1 MEHLETVVRA
11 RALAPSPCA
20 TDNSIVTAGVK
31 RARFGPRRLQFMSS
45 GVLRSPPSRTGP
57 RSRGAQGS
65 GGRVAITLSPPRSG
79 SGKLVSPP
87 RPLPAKPVAPI
98 PSQEGGDGG
107 DGGDGGSVVA
117 AAAHNVDDYLSAEV
131 LSVSIQGREKHAENG
146 AERPCD
152 MGGDSGAD
160 ADAAGADGDCDGA
173 HDGNGDG
180 DGPSNSGGLLV
191 AHSGE
196 PAAATAAT
204 GTADTPVLGMAA
216 DGTPQAASGP
226 EQHAS
231 RGTAAVF
238 YGTTPVAAPRL
249 PRHPPLMA
257 SDMFTAHD
265 DEEEDD
271 DDDDGDD
278 SQCDADTAPAS
289 DSAEQERMQL
299 SPRSPLDTAGD
310 DGNDGDDDGGHSDAD
325 AAPTSDI
332 GEQEGTQPSPQSPP
346 DTPGDENDVASPD
359 GVEQTGL
366 SPEVCRQQRHAPL
379 SASGDRTSAADAP
392 LSASPPSPE
401 YPSVAGLPA
410 SRDAPTAG
418 ADDCGAACA
427 GLGSADSDGTD
438 LAGVAV
444 RLAAA
449 AVAKAALATPVA
461 PDPLGASQSIVRS
474 VTDVGIGRGPQD
486 MGMELDMSRALGKPQ
501 HGKAGK
507 AACRAA
513 TATPN
518 SDFEAADASSCD
530 ALSDGARNG
539 SGIEH
544 GADSDNP
551 AVDGHT
557 NDASQEQAK
566 HSGGERTSVQP
577 AAALA
582 SVVPQQRVQRTKP
595 MHPLSAQAVCIDVSS
610 DSDADTDTETDTDSG
625 SSNHSGGVVNG
636 HVAVDSARGFGSPG
650 SGGDDVVF
658 VASPPT
664 SSPQTVCSSASPT
677 DPPRRTTVS
686 PLAVAGGTR
695 TSRPV
700 PLRPAPALL
709 PSPERRRPTVAAVSD
724 NGSVEDDTDSTT
736 TSDSDGADDVNGVV
750 KGAAA
755 ATAATCGVIGTRP
768 RIGVRM
774 STASNPR
781 GARVPRFLS
790 CMDEL
795 LESDGGASKSS
806 DEAVT
811 MQRRPLKR
819 RRRTCSSTDSPPS
832 RGTVTRVPSSKPPAA
847 TGGPR
852 IEATPTPMP
861 HAAPAQPA
869 QSLSPTSGGAKLG
882 SFWWVRVEGRPWWP
896 VQVVSTASLR
906 KQGVYVDCV
915 PVHKLQVLQPSA
927 QAARLSLLSLVG
939 SGRGVSQPRALFAS
953 SSSSSSSSPKP
964 RDASP
969 TTWRGGAAAG
979 RGNATYLVAPFNLRE
994 LWELRYTA
1002 GSDMKP
1008 FLAGVE
1014 ARCVL

>member
-1 MEHLETVVRA
+1 
-11 RALAPSPCA
+11 
-20 TDNSIVTAGVK
+20 
-31 RARFGPRRLQFMSS
+31 
-45 GVLRSPPSRTGP
+45 
-57 RSRGAQGS
+57 
-65 GGRVAITLSPPRSG
+65 
-79 SGKLVSPP
+79 
-87 RPLPAKPVAPI
+87 
-98 PSQEGGDGG
+98 
-107 DGGDGGSVVA
+107 
-117 AAAHNVDDYLSAEV
+117 
-131 LSVSIQGREKHAENG
+131 
-146 AERPCD
+146 
-152 MGGDSGAD
+152 
-160 ADAAGADGDCDGA
+160 
-173 HDGNGDG
+173 
-180 DGPSNSGGLLV
+180 
-191 AHSGE
+191 
-196 PAAATAAT
+196 
-204 GTADTPVLGMAA
+204 
-216 DGTPQAASGP
+216 
-226 EQHAS
+226 
-231 RGTAAVF
+231 
-238 YGTTPVAAPRL
+238 
-249 PRHPPLMA
+249 
-257 SDMFTAHD
+257 
-265 DEEEDD
+265 
-271 DDDDGDD
+271 
-278 SQCDADTAPAS
+278 
-289 DSAEQERMQL
+289 
-299 SPRSPLDTAGD
+299 
-310 DGNDGDDDGGHSDAD
+310 
-325 AAPTSDI
+325 
-332 GEQEGTQPSPQSPP
+332 
-346 DTPGDENDVASPD
+346 
-359 GVEQTGL
+359 
-366 SPEVCRQQRHAPL
+366 
-379 SASGDRTSAADAP
+379 
-392 LSASPPSPE
+392 
-401 YPSVAGLPA
+401 
-410 SRDAPTAG
+410 
-418 ADDCGAACA
+418 
-427 GLGSADSDGTD
+427 
-438 LAGVAV
+438 
-444 RLAAA
+444 
-449 AVAKAALATPVA
+449 
-461 PDPLGASQSIVRS
+461 
-474 VTDVGIGRGPQD
+474 
-486 MGMELDMSRALGKPQ
+486 
-501 HGKAGK
+501 
-507 AACRAA
+507 
-513 TATPN
+513 
-518 SDFEAADASSCD
+518 
-530 ALSDGARNG
+530 
-539 SGIEH
+539 
-544 GADSDNP
+544 
-551 AVDGHT
+551 
-557 NDASQEQAK
+557 
-566 HSGGERTSVQP
+566 
-577 AAALA
+577 
-582 SVVPQQRVQRTKP
+582 

-610 DSDADTDTETDTDSG
+610 DSDADTDTETDTDNG
-625 SSNHSGGVVNG
+625 SSNHSAGVVNG
-636 HVAVDSARGFGSPG
+636 HVSVDSARGFGSPG

-664 SSPQTVCSSASPT
+664 TSPQTVCSSASPT

-736 TSDSDGADDVNGVV
+736 SDSDSDGADDVKGVV

-768 RIGVRM
+768 RIGVCM

-861 HAAPAQPA
+861 HAAPAQQA

-896 VQVVSTASLR
+896 VQVVSAASLR

-939 SGRGVSQPRALFAS
+939 AGRGVSQPRALFAS
-953 SSSSSSSSPKP
+953 SPSSSPPKP